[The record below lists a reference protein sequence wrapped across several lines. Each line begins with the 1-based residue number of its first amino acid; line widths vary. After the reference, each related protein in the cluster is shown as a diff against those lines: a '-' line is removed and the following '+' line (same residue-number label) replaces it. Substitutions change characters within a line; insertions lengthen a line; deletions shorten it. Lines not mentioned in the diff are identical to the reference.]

1 MKKLITFALLLLCMT
16 AGAQGKWIVSHREAD
31 PMKGQEAKDVYI
43 FGVEGI
49 GGVVVWDWD
58 KADFRLITEKGM
70 FRKWLSNGAP
80 FVPVKAGFYDENGN
94 MTEMVTVSLLPEDN
108 SMGKYIAT
116 ADRYILGRKD
126 IRKIM
131 SRMKSGKG
139 YVRFVVE
146 RYNDTDFDIK
156 VTPYKQ

>member
-1 MKKLITFALLLLCMT
+1 M
-16 AGAQGKWIVSHREAD
+16 
-31 PMKGQEAKDVYI
+31 
-43 FGVEGI
+43 
-49 GGVVVWDWD
+49 
-58 KADFRLITEKGM
+58 
-70 FRKWLSNGAP
+70 
-80 FVPVKAGFYDENGN
+80 
-94 MTEMVTVSLLPEDN
+94 
-108 SMGKYIAT
+108 
-116 ADRYILGRKD
+116 LGRKD